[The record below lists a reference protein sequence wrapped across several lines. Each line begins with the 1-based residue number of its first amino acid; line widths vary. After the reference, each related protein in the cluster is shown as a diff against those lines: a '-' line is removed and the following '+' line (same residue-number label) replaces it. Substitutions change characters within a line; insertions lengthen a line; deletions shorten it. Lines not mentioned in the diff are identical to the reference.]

1 MQDIVVRVLCF
12 MFLQDA
18 LNDFSIGG
26 SLFCDYCRQ
35 LCTPS
40 ELNPVVFLLFFSEK
54 QLFNVCLY
62 ENKIRQIYQVFFPDI
77 ANVIINHFLAV
88 ILEQVG
94 LGEG

>member
-1 MQDIVVRVLCF
+1 MCRILLLESYVLCF
-12 MFLQDA
+12 F
-18 LNDFSIGG
+18 NDFSIGR

-62 ENKIRQIYQVFFPDI
+62 ENKIRQIYQVFFP
-77 ANVIINHFLAV
+77 
-88 ILEQVG
+88 
-94 LGEG
+94 